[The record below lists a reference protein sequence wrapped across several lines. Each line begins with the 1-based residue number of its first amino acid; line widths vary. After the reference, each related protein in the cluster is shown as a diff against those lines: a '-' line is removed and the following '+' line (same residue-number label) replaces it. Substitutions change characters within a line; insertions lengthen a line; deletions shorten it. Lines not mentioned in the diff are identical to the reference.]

1 MPGPKTCP
9 TPSCRLSAR
18 SPPQD
23 GRITLDLPQHS
34 DQGTSVP
41 LTVTSDSPMTEAD
54 YPRTLALYGSSNPR
68 PGICTLHFTPLGGVP
83 WFSTRIRLNGA
94 QDVVAVLE
102 GRAGDH
108 WRTSARVSVTFGAC
122 ATAASGDAL
131 PPDWQPTIK
140 ISVPEMARLGEVITV
155 RTVIT
160 HPMET
165 GLRLDEFY
173 ADVPLRI
180 IQRFTCSQA
189 GATVFDMKLDARHRH
204 QSLSVVSD
212 DRADVRG
219 SGL

>member
-1 MPGPKTCP
+1 
-9 TPSCRLSAR
+9 
-18 SPPQD
+18 
-23 GRITLDLPQHS
+23 
-34 DQGTSVP
+34 
-41 LTVTSDSPMTEAD
+41 MTEAD

-165 GLRLDEFY
+165 GLRLNSGNQY
-173 ADVPLRI
+173 VPLRI
-180 IQRFTCSQA
+180 IERSLCYVNDVLA
-189 GATVFDMKLDARHRH
+189 LDIRLAPAISTNPYLAF
-204 QSLSVVSD
+204 QL
-212 DRADVRG
+212 RADQSGKVRMEWQDTTG
-219 SGL
+219 AVYRESAALVVT

>member
-1 MPGPKTCP
+1 M
-9 TPSCRLSAR
+9 
-18 SPPQD
+18 
-23 GRITLDLPQHS
+23 
-34 DQGTSVP
+34 
-41 LTVTSDSPMTEAD
+41 
-54 YPRTLALYGSSNPR
+54 
-68 PGICTLHFTPLGGVP
+68 
-83 WFSTRIRLNGA
+83 
-94 QDVVAVLE
+94 LE

-165 GLRLDEFY
+165 GLRLDEFNAY
-173 ADVPLRI
+173 LPLRI

-189 GATVFDMKLDARHRH
+189 GATVFDMKLEPAIATNPYLSFQMIARKSGARAVEWCDSNGAVYTRTAPLH
-204 QSLSVVSD
+204 VV
-212 DRADVRG
+212 
-219 SGL
+219 